1 LFELGR
7 SLPERQHGFSEDL
20 RRENTKIAMKRAI
33 VGSFLNVLSTG
44 GYYGAYALV
53 LARIMA
59 GGITVGSFMFLA
71 NAFPRSRAYIE
82 RILSGFDD
90 IMLLR
95 LVRGHWPPALKL
107 ATGFDLFTR
116 EIANAYSN
124 WLAESRNLATETV
137 AGRLDEARRLLVG
150 WGRDRHSLS

>member
-7 SLPERQHGFSEDL
+7 SLTERHHGFSEDL
-20 RRENTKIAMKRAI
+20 RWENTKIAMKRAI

-71 NAFPRSRAYIE
+71 NAFARSRASIE
-82 RILSGFDD
+82 RILSG
-90 IMLLR
+90 
-95 LVRGHWPPALKL
+95 
-107 ATGFDLFTR
+107 
-116 EIANAYSN
+116 
-124 WLAESRNLATETV
+124 
-137 AGRLDEARRLLVG
+137 
-150 WGRDRHSLS
+150 